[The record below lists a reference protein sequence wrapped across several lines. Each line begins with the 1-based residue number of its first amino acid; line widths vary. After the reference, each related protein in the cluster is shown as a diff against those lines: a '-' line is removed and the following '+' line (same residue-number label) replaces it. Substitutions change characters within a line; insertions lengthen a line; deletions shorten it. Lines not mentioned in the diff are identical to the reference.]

1 MVNFNF
7 FFYYSAHFVTHLTR
21 KSLEICVRT
30 GYISSEG
37 CFCWL
42 YQEELIIEV
51 LLVTWSHS
59 MPPKDSAGLQP
70 GSSEY
75 CKVENSWGV

>member
-1 MVNFNF
+1 MLMVNFSC
-7 FFYYSAHFVTHLTR
+7 FFYYSSHFITHLTCE
-21 KSLEICVRT
+21 SLEICVRT

-51 LLVTWSHS
+51 LLVT
-59 MPPKDSAGLQP
+59 
-70 GSSEY
+70 
-75 CKVENSWGV
+75 

>member
-1 MVNFNF
+1 MNTANLILMVNFNF
-7 FFYYSAHFVTHLTR
+7 FFYYSAPLLLQLTCE
-21 KSLEICVRT
+21 SLEICGA

-51 LLVTWSHS
+51 LLVT
-59 MPPKDSAGLQP
+59 
-70 GSSEY
+70 
-75 CKVENSWGV
+75 